1 MFRPPPRAPR
11 KKRATP
17 MAMARGVGRATGRA
31 HKTSLEPG
39 PSSVAAAQSGS
50 SSQKDRDDKES
61 EAFWAEFAEHAAAH
75 AAKSEKAA
83 KIIRDTVVTRKAAG
97 RSVPTKVTY
106 QRSTTVS
113 SNVPLKKP
121 KARDK

>member
-1 MFRPPPRAPR
+1 
-11 KKRATP
+11 
-17 MAMARGVGRATGRA
+17 MAMARGVGRPAGRA
-31 HKTSLEPG
+31 RKAPSEPG
-39 PSSVAAAQSGS
+39 PSSLAAPSQPRP

-106 QRSTTVS
+106 QRSTTV
-113 SNVPLKKP
+113 
-121 KARDK
+121 

>member
-1 MFRPPPRAPR
+1 
-11 KKRATP
+11 
-17 MAMARGVGRATGRA
+17 MAMARGVGRLAGRA
-31 HKTSLEPG
+31 RKAPSEPG
-39 PSSVAAAQSGS
+39 PSSLAAHQPGP

-97 RSVPTKVTY
+97 RSVLTKVTY

-113 SNVPLKKP
+113 SNVPLKKT